1 MACAVLHNRV
11 IRARLPEPEED
22 DNDGD
27 DDGDDGLQQNDV
39 INAGHDNL
47 QGVHIRQ
54 NLIRHT
60 FR

>member
-1 MACAVLHNRV
+1 MACAVLHNRA
-11 IRARLPEPEED
+11 IRVRLPETEED
-22 DNDGD
+22 DDD

-47 QGVHIRQ
+47 QGVHIRH

>member
-1 MACAVLHNRV
+1 MACAVLHNRA

-22 DNDGD
+22 DN
-27 DDGDDGLQQNDV
+27 DGDDGLQQNDV

>member
-1 MACAVLHNRV
+1 MACAVLHNQA

-22 DNDGD
+22 DGD

-47 QGVHIRQ
+47 QGVHIR
-54 NLIRHT
+54 RGAVV
-60 FR
+60 